1 LKIVVLDGYTTNP
14 GDLDWSAL
22 KRLGKTIVY
31 DKTEKDE
38 IISRTKEAQAVI
50 TNKVPLTA
58 DILFQLPQLQYIGI
72 LATGTDHV
80 DLKAAEER
88 GILVTNV
95 PVYANHSVSQLA
107 FALILELCYRIDLHH
122 HSIVDEFYWST
133 QPYNSYWLQPLIGL
147 DGKTLGIIGL
157 GKIGQRMAVIGTAF
171 GMRIISYDLFPREYP
186 DVQFVKLEE
195 LLQTADFVTLHC
207 PLMEATAGMIN
218 KKTLAMMKPSAYLI
232 NTSRGDLV
240 VGQDLADALNS
251 GRLAGAGLDVLSQE
265 PPMKDHPLLHAK
277 NCILTPHIGWATTDA
292 RAWLIQ
298 QTADNLRAFMQG
310 IALNAVNQLQK
321 TGTNISDRGSTG
333 K

>member
-1 LKIVVLDGYTTNP
+1 VKIVVLDGYTTNP

-22 KRLGKTIVY
+22 ERLGETVVY

-38 IISRTKEAQAVI
+38 IVPRARDAQAVI
-50 TNKVPLTA
+50 TNKAPLTA
-58 DILFQLPQLQYIGI
+58 DILSQLPQLQYIGI
-72 LATGTDHV
+72 LATGMDHV
-80 DLKAAEER
+80 DLKAAEDR
-88 GILVTNV
+88 GIGVKNV
-95 PVYANHSVSQLA
+95 PTYADRSVSQLA

-122 HSIVDEFYWST
+122 RSIVDELYWSK

-157 GKIGQRMAVIGTAF
+157 GKIGQRVAVIGTAF
-171 GMRIISYDLFPREYP
+171 GMRVIAYDMFPHEYP
-186 DVQFVKLEE
+186 NVQFVPLEE

-207 PLMEATAGMIN
+207 PLMEATAGIIN
-218 KKTLAMMKPSAYLI
+218 KKSLAMMKPSAYLI
-232 NTSRGDLV
+232 NTSRGGLV

-265 PPMKDHPLLHAK
+265 PPMKDYPLLHAK

-298 QTADNLRAFMQG
+298 QAAGNLEAFLCG
-310 IALNAVNQLQK
+310 D
-321 TGTNISDRGSTG
+321 SR
-333 K
+333 

>member
-22 KRLGKTIVY
+22 ECLGETAIY
-31 DKTEKDE
+31 DKTEEDE
-38 IISRTKEAQAVI
+38 IIPRSREAHAVI

-58 DILFQLPQLQYIGI
+58 DILSQLPQLQYIGI

-80 DLKAAEER
+80 DLKAAEDR

-95 PVYANHSVSQLA
+95 PLYADYSVSQLA

-122 HSIVDEFYWST
+122 RSIVEEFYWST

-171 GMRIISYDLFPREYP
+171 GMRIIAYDRSPRKHP
-186 DVQFVKLEE
+186 NVQFVELEE

-207 PLMEATAGMIN
+207 PLIETTSGMIN
-218 KKTLAMMKPSAYLI
+218 QKTLAMMKPGAYLI

-251 GRLAGAGLDVLSQE
+251 GRLAGAGLDVLPQE

-292 RAWLIQ
+292 RAWLIR
-298 QTADNLRAFMQG
+298 QTAGNLEAFMQG
-310 IALNAVNQLQK
+310 STLNAVNQNK
-321 TGTNISDRGSTG
+321 AVKKI
-333 K
+333 

>member
-22 KRLGKTIVY
+22 EHLGETVIY
-31 DKTEKDE
+31 DKTENDE
-38 IISRTKEAQAVI
+38 IVPRAGEAQAVI

-58 DILFQLPQLQYIGI
+58 DILSKLPKLQYIGI

-80 DLKAAEER
+80 DLKAAADR
-88 GILVTNV
+88 GIPVTNV
-95 PVYANHSVSQLA
+95 PVYADYSVSQLT

-122 HSIVDEFYWST
+122 RSIVDEFYWST
-133 QPYNSYWLQPLIGL
+133 QSYNSYWLQPLIGL

-157 GKIGQRMAVIGTAF
+157 GKIGQRVAAIGAAF
-171 GMRIISYDLFPREYP
+171 GMRIIAYDLFPREHP
-186 DVQFVKLEE
+186 NVQFVKLEE

-207 PLMEATAGMIN
+207 PLMEATSGMIN
-218 KKTLAMMKPSAYLI
+218 KKTLAMMKPGAYLI

-251 GRLAGAGLDVLSQE
+251 GHLAGAGLDVLSQE
-265 PPMKDHPLLHAK
+265 PPMKDHPLLHVK

-292 RAWLIQ
+292 RAWLIR
-298 QTADNLRAFMQG
+298 QTAGNLEAFMRG
-310 IALNAVNQLQK
+310 TVLNAVNQYGAVK
-321 TGTNISDRGSTG
+321 NV
-333 K
+333 